1 MADRYHHGISLT
13 EISNAPRIIAT
24 VATAVIGLVATAPAA
39 AADAFPLDR
48 PVLVRDLDAAIVA
61 AGAGG
66 TLAATLSAIAATV
79 RTPIVVVRVAPGADA
94 AATQAA
100 IIGTQANGLRTGM
113 QALLGAEAATGVKPR
128 ILAVPGL
135 ENAEI
140 TQALAE
146 VAEKL
151 RGMSYAKA
159 LGDDVAAA
167 EAYAGGFT
175 SRALMLLWPDV
186 TVRRADG
193 TTVPSFAAAHAV
205 AMRALIDQEQGWHK
219 TLSNVP
225 LPAVTA
231 GTGVVGITRDVTFDI
246 QDPDCDANVL
256 NAANVTTL
264 VRINGEL
271 RFWGSRT
278 TANDAN
284 FAFESATR
292 TAQILAD
299 TIAGGLVWAIDKP
312 LTPGLARDIV
322 EQCNAKFR
330 AMKQA
335 GVIFGAQAVF
345 DAAKNPVD
353 KLRTGILTIGYRY
366 TPVPPLERL
375 NLVQEISDEFLAN
388 FADLVANG

>member
-13 EISNAPRIIAT
+13 EVSNTSRTIAT

-48 PVLVRDLDAAIVA
+48 PVLVRDLDAAVVA

-66 TLAATLSAIAATV
+66 TLAATLAAIAATV
-79 RTPIVVVRVAPGADA
+79 R
-94 AATQAA
+94 
-100 IIGTQANGLRTGM
+100 
-113 QALLGAEAATGVKPR
+113 
-128 ILAVPGL
+128 
-135 ENAEI
+135 
-140 TQALAE
+140 
-146 VAEKL
+146 
-151 RGMSYAKA
+151 
-159 LGDDVAAA
+159 
-167 EAYAGGFT
+167 
-175 SRALMLLWPDV
+175 
-186 TVRRADG
+186 
-193 TTVPSFAAAHAV
+193 SFAAAHAV

-231 GTGVVGITRDVTFDI
+231 GTGVVGIERDVTFDI

-278 TANDAN
+278 TAGDAN

-345 DAAKNPVD
+345 DGAKNPVD

>member
-13 EISNAPRIIAT
+13 EVSNSARTIAT

-39 AADAFPLDR
+39 AADAFPLNR
-48 PVLVRDLDAAIVA
+48 PVLVRDLDAAVVA

-79 RTPIVVVRVAPGADA
+79 RAPVVVVRVAPGADA

-100 IIGTQANGLRTGM
+100 IIGADVNGLRTGM
-113 QALLGAEAATGVKPR
+113 QALLGAEAATGAKPR
-128 ILAVPGL
+128 ILATPGL
-135 ENAEI
+135 ENEAV
-140 TQALAE
+140 TAALAE

-151 RGMSYAKA
+151 RAMAYAKA
-159 LGDDVAAA
+159 LGENVAAVD
-167 EAYAGGFT
+167 AYAAGFT

-193 TTVPSFAAAHAV
+193 TTVPSFAAAHAI
-205 AMRALIDQEQGWHK
+205 AMRARIDQEQGWHK

-225 LPAVTA
+225 LPGITA
-231 GTGVVGITRDVTFDI
+231 GAGVAGISRDVTFDI

-278 TANDAN
+278 TSSDAD

-292 TAQILAD
+292 TAHILAD
-299 TIAGGLVWAIDKP
+299 TIAAGLVWAIDKP
-312 LTPGLARDIV
+312 LIPSLARDIV
-322 EQCNAKFR
+322 EQCNEKFR
-330 AMKQA
+330 AMTRA
-335 GVIFGAQAVF
+335 GEIYGAVAVF
-345 DAAKNPVD
+345 DAAKNPTEQ
-353 KLRTGILTIGYRY
+353 LRTGVLTIGYRY
-366 TPVPPLERL
+366 TPIPPLERL
-375 NLVQEISDEFLAN
+375 NLVQAISDEFLAN
-388 FADLVANG
+388 FADLVSA